1 MITLQTQRHFE
12 DVLRQAWGRIST
24 SGGHSVSAPSLDSAA
39 IRSGNAYDIEA
50 KGLRNTIHNDCVF
63 LTPNGLSAEWGTWRK
78 MSLAI
83 LGKEEI
89 ITTGLQFF
97 AWISESKRRK
107 QDNCTFRKN
116 WHLIDFRP
124 TTVGLKAAVHIWRL
138 LRAKKEQTR
147 TFFNSVTNSP
157 ADLRRIIHCLTG
169 HIGDLLRSAQPHTT
183 RTARFSLVKRKSN
196 QLMKGQIL
204 VFNLIGSLE
213 PGLSLTL
220 C

>member
-39 IRSGNAYDIEA
+39 IRSGNAYDSEA

-107 QDNCTFRKN
+107 QDNCTFRK
-116 WHLIDFRP
+116 
-124 TTVGLKAAVHIWRL
+124 K
-138 LRAKKEQTR
+138 
-147 TFFNSVTNSP
+147 
-157 ADLRRIIHCLTG
+157 
-169 HIGDLLRSAQPHTT
+169 
-183 RTARFSLVKRKSN
+183 
-196 QLMKGQIL
+196 L
-204 VFNLIGSLE
+204 VFNRLQTNHCGPQGCSPHLE
-213 PGLSLTL
+213 ITEGKEGADSDLFQLCNQFPSRPATNYTLPDWPHRRSAKERSTAYDTHSEVQLSQM
-220 C
+220 